1 MGNSLKEIRKEIA
14 SIKNIQKT
22 TRAMKLVANSKLKKA
37 VEAAK
42 RSRIYATKLNEVFND
57 IIQKTLSNGNL
68 FEKNDILFVDKD
80 RAIKMVDIVFITSDK
95 GLCGAFNSNT
105 IKSVVALMNEYKKQD
120 IKVRLRGVGKTGIR
134 YFNFNEIELC
144 DESDT
149 LSSNPS
155 DSAASEFIMK
165 AVNDYIDGITDKVI
179 IIHNGFKNMLSQ
191 EIQRVEI
198 LPFKVDLDEVATKA
212 KSGANSGEMTIEPT
226 DDEKQILDELV
237 RQYINYNMF
246 YALID
251 SLAAELSAR
260 MQAMDT
266 ATENAAELVRDLTI
280 KHNKARQAAITTE
293 LVEINA
299 GAEAMK

>member
-1 MGNSLKEIRKEIA
+1 MGNSLKEIRGKIA
-14 SIKNIQKT
+14 SVKNIQKT

-37 VEAAK
+37 VEAAR
-42 RSRIYATKLNEVFND
+42 RSRIYADKINEVFNE
-57 IIQKTLSNGNL
+57 IVQKTLSNGNL
-68 FEKNDILFVDKD
+68 FDKNDILFVDKD
-80 RAIKMVDIVFITSDK
+80 RAVKMVDIVFITSDK
-95 GLCGAFNSNT
+95 GLCGGFNANT
-105 IKSVVALMNEYKKQD
+105 IKAVTNLMNEYKKQD

-134 YFNFNEIELC
+134 YFSFNEIELC
-144 DESDT
+144 DSSDT

-165 AVNDYIDGITDKVI
+165 AVNDYVEGITDKVI

-191 EIQRVEI
+191 EIQRAEI
-198 LPFKVDLDEVATKA
+198 LPFKLDVSDSPKDLQ
-212 KSGANSGEMTIEPT
+212 NNGEMLIEPT
-226 DDEKQILDELV
+226 DNEKQILDELV

-266 ATENAAELVRDLTI
+266 ATKNASELVRDLTI

-299 GAEAMK
+299 GVEAMK

>member
-42 RSRIYATKLNEVFND
+42 RSRIYATKLNEVFNE

-165 AVNDYIDGITDKVI
+165 AVNDYIEGITDKVI

-191 EIQRVEI
+191 EIQQVEI
-198 LPFKVDLDEVATKA
+198 LPFKLDLNEMGAKA
-212 KSGANSGEMTIEPT
+212 KASGGMTIEPT

-299 GAEAMK
+299 GVEAMK

>member
-1 MGNSLKEIRKEIA
+1 MGNSLKEIRGKIA
-14 SIKNIQKT
+14 SVKNIQKT

-37 VEAAK
+37 VEAAR
-42 RSRIYATKLNEVFND
+42 RSRIYADKINEVFNE
-57 IIQKTLSNGNL
+57 IVQKTLSNGNL
-68 FEKNDILFVDKD
+68 FDKNDILFVDKD
-80 RAIKMVDIVFITSDK
+80 RVVKMVDIIFITSDK
-95 GLCGAFNSNT
+95 GLCGGFNANT
-105 IKSVVALMNEYKKQD
+105 IKTVTNLMNEYKKQD

-134 YFNFNEIELC
+134 YFGFNEIELC
-144 DESDT
+144 DSSDT

-165 AVNDYIDGITDKVI
+165 AVNDYVEGITDKVI

-191 EIQRVEI
+191 EIQRAEI
-198 LPFKVDLDEVATKA
+198 LPFKLDVSDSPKELQ
-212 KSGANSGEMTIEPT
+212 NNGEMLIEPT
-226 DDEKQILDELV
+226 DNEKQILDELV

-266 ATENAAELVRDLTI
+266 ATKNASELVRDLTI

-299 GAEAMK
+299 GVEAMK

>member
-1 MGNSLKEIRKEIA
+1 MGNSLKEIRGKIA
-14 SIKNIQKT
+14 SVKNIQKT

-37 VEAAK
+37 VEAAR
-42 RSRIYATKLNEVFND
+42 RSRIYADKINEVFNE
-57 IIQKTLSNGNL
+57 IVQKTLSNGNL
-68 FEKNDILFVDKD
+68 FDKNDILFVDKD
-80 RAIKMVDIVFITSDK
+80 RAVKMVDIVFITSDK
-95 GLCGAFNSNT
+95 GLCGGFNANT
-105 IKSVVALMNEYKKQD
+105 IKAVTNLMNEYKKQD

-134 YFNFNEIELC
+134 YFGFNEIELC
-144 DESDT
+144 DSSDT

-165 AVNDYIDGITDKVI
+165 AVNDYVDGITDKVI

-191 EIQRVEI
+191 EIQRAEI
-198 LPFKVDLDEVATKA
+198 LPFKLDVSDSPKELQ
-212 KSGANSGEMTIEPT
+212 NNGEMLIEPT
-226 DDEKQILDELV
+226 DNEKQILDELV

-266 ATENAAELVRDLTI
+266 ATKNASELVRDLTI

-299 GAEAMK
+299 GVEAMK

>member
-1 MGNSLKEIRKEIA
+1 MGNSLKEIRGKIA

-37 VEAAK
+37 VEAAR
-42 RSRIYATKLNEVFND
+42 RSRIYAKKINEVFNE
-57 IIQKTLSNGNL
+57 IVQKTLSNGNL
-68 FEKNDILFVDKD
+68 FDKNDILFVDKD
-80 RAIKMVDIVFITSDK
+80 RIVKMVDIVFITSDK
-95 GLCGAFNSNT
+95 GLCGGFNANT
-105 IKSVVALMNEYKKQD
+105 IKAVIALMNDYKRQD

-144 DESDT
+144 DDSDT

-155 DSAASEFIMK
+155 DDVASEFIMK
-165 AVNDYIDGITDKVI
+165 AVNDYVDGITDKVVI
-179 IIHNGFKNMLSQ
+179 VHNGFKNMLTQ
-191 EIQRVEI
+191 EIQQVEI
-198 LPFKVDLDEVATKA
+198 LPFKMDLGDKVEV
-212 KSGANSGEMTIEPT
+212 SQNSGEMLIEPT
-226 DDEKQILDELV
+226 DNEKQILDELV

-266 ATENAAELVRDLTI
+266 ATKNASELVRDLTI
-280 KHNKARQAAITTE
+280 KHNKARQASITTE

-299 GAEAMK
+299 GVEAMK

>member
-1 MGNSLKEIRKEIA
+1 MGNSLKEIRGKIT
-14 SIKNIQKT
+14 SVKNIQKT

-37 VEAAK
+37 VEAAR
-42 RSRIYATKLNEVFND
+42 RSRIYADKINEVFNE
-57 IIQKTLSNGNL
+57 IVQKTLSNGNL
-68 FEKNDILFVDKD
+68 FDKNDILFVDKD
-80 RAIKMVDIVFITSDK
+80 RVVKMVDIVFITSDK
-95 GLCGAFNSNT
+95 GLCGGFNANT
-105 IKSVVALMNEYKKQD
+105 IKAVTNLMNEYKKQD

-134 YFNFNEIELC
+134 YFGFNEIELC
-144 DESDT
+144 DSSDT

-165 AVNDYIDGITDKVI
+165 AVNDYVEGITDKVI

-191 EIQRVEI
+191 EIQRAEI
-198 LPFKVDLDEVATKA
+198 LPFKLDVSDSPKELQ
-212 KSGANSGEMTIEPT
+212 NNGEMLIEPT
-226 DDEKQILDELV
+226 DNEKQILDELV

-266 ATENAAELVRDLTI
+266 ATKNASELVRDLTI

-299 GAEAMK
+299 GVEAMK

>member
-1 MGNSLKEIRKEIA
+1 MGNSLKEIRGKIT
-14 SIKNIQKT
+14 SVKNIQKT

-42 RSRIYATKLNEVFND
+42 RSRIYAEKLNEVFD
-57 IIQKTLSNGNL
+57 EIIQKTLHNGNL

-80 RAIKMVDIVFITSDK
+80 RAVKMVDIVFITSDK
-95 GLCGAFNSNT
+95 GLCGGFNANT
-105 IKSVVALMNEYKKQD
+105 IKAVVSLMNEYKKQD

-144 DESDT
+144 DEGDG

-165 AVNDYIDGITDKVI
+165 AVNDYVEGITDKVI

-191 EIQRVEI
+191 EIQQVEI
-198 LPFKVDLDEVATKA
+198 LPFKVDLDEVAA
-212 KSGANSGEMTIEPT
+212 KSSGRVEGEMLIEPS
-226 DDEKQILDELV
+226 DSEKQILDELV

-266 ATENAAELVRDLTI
+266 ATKNASELVRDLTI

-299 GAEAMK
+299 GVEAMK

>member
-42 RSRIYATKLNEVFND
+42 RSRIYATKLNEVFNE

-155 DSAASEFIMK
+155 DSVASEFIMK
-165 AVNDYIDGITDKVI
+165 AVNDYIEGITDKVI

-191 EIQRVEI
+191 EIQQVEI
-198 LPFKVDLDEVATKA
+198 LPFKLDLNEMGAKA
-212 KSGANSGEMTIEPT
+212 KDSGGMTIEPT

-299 GAEAMK
+299 GVEAMK

>member
-1 MGNSLKEIRKEIA
+1 MGNSLKEIRGKIA
-14 SIKNIQKT
+14 SVKNIQKT

-37 VEAAK
+37 VEAAR
-42 RSRIYATKLNEVFND
+42 RSRIYADKINEVFNE
-57 IIQKTLSNGNL
+57 IVQKTLSNGNL
-68 FEKNDILFVDKD
+68 FDKNDILFVDKD
-80 RAIKMVDIVFITSDK
+80 RAVKMVDIVFITSDK
-95 GLCGAFNSNT
+95 GLCGGFNANT
-105 IKSVVALMNEYKKQD
+105 IKAVTNLMNEYKKQD

-134 YFNFNEIELC
+134 YFGFNEIELC
-144 DESDT
+144 DSSDT

-165 AVNDYIDGITDKVI
+165 AVNDYVEGITDKVI

-191 EIQRVEI
+191 EIQRAEI
-198 LPFKVDLDEVATKA
+198 LPFKLDVSDSPKELQ
-212 KSGANSGEMTIEPT
+212 NNGEMLIEPT
-226 DDEKQILDELV
+226 DNEKQILDELV

-266 ATENAAELVRDLTI
+266 ATKNASELVRDLTI

-299 GAEAMK
+299 GVEAMK

>member
-22 TRAMKLVANSKLKKA
+22 TRAMKLVANSKLRKA

-42 RSRIYATKLNEVFND
+42 RSRIYAEKLNEVFND

-80 RAIKMVDIVFITSDK
+80 RVVKMVDIVFITSDK

-105 IKSVVALMNEYKKQD
+105 IKAVVALMNEYKKQD

-144 DESDT
+144 DESDI

-165 AVNDYIDGITDKVI
+165 AVNDYVEGITDKVI
-179 IIHNGFKNMLSQ
+179 IVHNGFKNMLSQ
-191 EIQRVEI
+191 EIQRAEI
-198 LPFKVDLDEVATKA
+198 LPFKVDLDEITTKA
-212 KSGANSGEMTIEPT
+212 KDNGEMLIEPT
-226 DDEKQILDELV
+226 DNEKQILDELV

-266 ATENAAELVRDLTI
+266 ATKNASELVRDLTI

-299 GAEAMK
+299 GVEAMK

>member
-1 MGNSLKEIRKEIA
+1 MGNSLKEIRGKIA

-42 RSRIYATKLNEVFND
+42 RSRIYAEKINEVFNE
-57 IIQKTLSNGNL
+57 IVQKTLSNGNL
-68 FEKNDILFVDKD
+68 FDKNDILFVDKD
-80 RAIKMVDIVFITSDK
+80 RVVKMVDIVFITSDK
-95 GLCGAFNSNT
+95 GLCGGFNANT
-105 IKSVVALMNEYKKQD
+105 IKAVISLMNEYKKQD

-144 DESDT
+144 DDSDS

-155 DSAASEFIMK
+155 DSVASEFIMK
-165 AVNDYIDGITDKVI
+165 AVNDYIEGITDKVI
-179 IIHNGFKNMLSQ
+179 IVHNGFKNMLTQ
-191 EIQRVEI
+191 EIQQVEI
-198 LPFKVDLDEVATKA
+198 LPFKMDLGEVGKA
-212 KSGANSGEMTIEPT
+212 SQNSGEMLIEPT
-226 DDEKQILDELV
+226 DNEKQILNELV

-266 ATENAAELVRDLTI
+266 ATKNASELVRDLTI

-299 GAEAMK
+299 GVEAMK

>member
-1 MGNSLKEIRKEIA
+1 MGNSLKEIRGKIA
-14 SIKNIQKT
+14 SVKNIQKT

-37 VEAAK
+37 VEAAR
-42 RSRIYATKLNEVFND
+42 RSRIYADKINEVFNE
-57 IIQKTLSNGNL
+57 IVQKTLSNGNL
-68 FEKNDILFVDKD
+68 FDKNDILFVDKD
-80 RAIKMVDIVFITSDK
+80 RTVKMVDIVFITSDK
-95 GLCGAFNSNT
+95 GLCGGFNANT
-105 IKSVVALMNEYKKQD
+105 IKAVTNLMNEYKKQD

-134 YFNFNEIELC
+134 YFGFNEIELC
-144 DESDT
+144 DSSDT

-165 AVNDYIDGITDKVI
+165 AVNDYVEGITDKVI

-198 LPFKVDLDEVATKA
+198 LPFKLDVSDSPKELQ
-212 KSGANSGEMTIEPT
+212 NNGEMLIEPT
-226 DDEKQILDELV
+226 DNEKQILDELV

-266 ATENAAELVRDLTI
+266 ATKNASELVRDLTI

-299 GAEAMK
+299 GVEAMK

>member
-22 TRAMKLVANSKLKKA
+22 TRAMKLVANSKLRKA

-42 RSRIYATKLNEVFND
+42 RSRIYAEKLNEVFNE

-80 RAIKMVDIVFITSDK
+80 RAVKMVDIVFITSDK

-165 AVNDYIDGITDKVI
+165 AVNDYVEGITDKVI
-179 IIHNGFKNMLSQ
+179 IVHNGFKNMLSQ
-191 EIQRVEI
+191 EIQHAEI
-198 LPFKVDLDEVATKA
+198 LPFKVDLDEITTKTRD
-212 KSGANSGEMTIEPT
+212 SGEMLIEPT
-226 DDEKQILDELV
+226 DNEKQILDELV

-266 ATENAAELVRDLTI
+266 ATKNASELVRDLTI
-280 KHNKARQAAITTE
+280 KHNKARQASITTE

-299 GAEAMK
+299 GVEAMK

>member
-42 RSRIYATKLNEVFND
+42 RSRIYATKLNEVFNE

-149 LSSNPS
+149 V
-155 DSAASEFIMK
+155 ASEFIMK
-165 AVNDYIDGITDKVI
+165 AVNDYIEGITDKVI

-191 EIQRVEI
+191 EIQQVEI
-198 LPFKVDLDEVATKA
+198 LPFKLDLNEMGAKA
-212 KSGANSGEMTIEPT
+212 KDSGGMTIEPT

-266 ATENAAELVRDLTI
+266 ATENAAELVRDVTI

-299 GAEAMK
+299 GVEAMK

>member
-1 MGNSLKEIRKEIA
+1 MGNSLKEIRGKIA
-14 SIKNIQKT
+14 SVKNIQKT

-37 VEAAK
+37 VEAAR
-42 RSRIYATKLNEVFND
+42 RSRIYADKINEVFNE
-57 IIQKTLSNGNL
+57 IVQKTLSNGNL
-68 FEKNDILFVDKD
+68 FDKNDILFVDKD
-80 RAIKMVDIVFITSDK
+80 RAVKMVDIVFITSDK
-95 GLCGAFNSNT
+95 GLCGGFNANT
-105 IKSVVALMNEYKKQD
+105 IKAVTNLMNKYKKQD

-134 YFNFNEIELC
+134 YFGFNEIELC
-144 DESDT
+144 DSSDT

-165 AVNDYIDGITDKVI
+165 AVNDYVEGITDKVI

-191 EIQRVEI
+191 EIQHAEI
-198 LPFKVDLDEVATKA
+198 LPFKLDVSDSPKA
-212 KSGANSGEMTIEPT
+212 LQNSGEMLIEPT
-226 DDEKQILDELV
+226 DNEKQILDELV

-266 ATENAAELVRDLTI
+266 ATKNASELVRDLTI

-299 GAEAMK
+299 GVEAMK

>member
-1 MGNSLKEIRKEIA
+1 MGNSLKEIRGKIA

-42 RSRIYATKLNEVFND
+42 RSRIYAEKINEVFNE
-57 IIQKTLSNGNL
+57 IVQKTLSNGNL
-68 FEKNDILFVDKD
+68 FDKNDILFVDKD
-80 RAIKMVDIVFITSDK
+80 RVVKMVDIVFITSDK
-95 GLCGAFNSNT
+95 GLCGGFNANT
-105 IKSVVALMNEYKKQD
+105 IKAVISLMNEYKKQD

-144 DESDT
+144 DDSDS

-155 DSAASEFIMK
+155 DSVASEFIMK
-165 AVNDYIDGITDKVI
+165 AVNDYIEGITDKVI
-179 IIHNGFKNMLSQ
+179 IVHNGFKNMLTQ
-191 EIQRVEI
+191 EIQQVEI
-198 LPFKVDLDEVATKA
+198 LPFKMDLSEVSKV
-212 KSGANSGEMTIEPT
+212 SQNSGEMLIEPT
-226 DDEKQILDELV
+226 DNEKQILDELV

-266 ATENAAELVRDLTI
+266 ATKNASELVRDLTI

-299 GAEAMK
+299 GVEAMK

>member
-42 RSRIYATKLNEVFND
+42 RSRIYATKLNEVFNE

-165 AVNDYIDGITDKVI
+165 AVNDYIEGITDKVI

-191 EIQRVEI
+191 EIQQVEI
-198 LPFKVDLDEVATKA
+198 LPFKLDLNEMGAKA
-212 KSGANSGEMTIEPT
+212 KDSGGMTIEPT

>member
-42 RSRIYATKLNEVFND
+42 RSRIYAEKLNEVFNE

-105 IKSVVALMNEYKKQD
+105 IKAVVALMNEYKKQD

-155 DSAASEFIMK
+155 DSMASEFIMK
-165 AVNDYIDGITDKVI
+165 AVNDYVDGITDKVI
-179 IIHNGFKNMLSQ
+179 IVHNGFKNMLSQ
-191 EIQRVEI
+191 EIQHVEI
-198 LPFKVDLDEVATKA
+198 LPFKVDLDEVSAKA
-212 KSGANSGEMTIEPT
+212 KDNNGEMLIEPT
-226 DDEKQILDELV
+226 DNEKQILDELV

-266 ATENAAELVRDLTI
+266 ATKNASELVRDLTI

-299 GAEAMK
+299 GVEAMK

>member
-1 MGNSLKEIRKEIA
+1 MGNSLKEIRKEIT

-22 TRAMKLVANSKLKKA
+22 TRAMKLVANSKLRKA

-42 RSRIYATKLNEVFND
+42 RSRIYAEKLNEVFNE

-80 RAIKMVDIVFITSDK
+80 RVVKMVDIVFITSDK

-120 IKVRLRGVGKTGIR
+120 IKVRLRGVGKKGIR

-144 DESDT
+144 DESDI

-155 DSAASEFIMK
+155 DSLASEFIMK
-165 AVNDYIDGITDKVI
+165 AVNDYVEGITDRVI
-179 IIHNGFKNMLSQ
+179 IVHNGFKNMLTQ
-191 EIQRVEI
+191 EIQHAEI
-198 LPFKVDLDEVATKA
+198 LPFKVDLNEITTKA
-212 KSGANSGEMTIEPT
+212 RENGEMLIEPT
-226 DDEKQILDELV
+226 DNEKQILDELV

-266 ATENAAELVRDLTI
+266 ATKNASELVRELTI

-299 GAEAMK
+299 GVEAMK

>member
-42 RSRIYATKLNEVFND
+42 RSRIYATKLNEVFNE

-165 AVNDYIDGITDKVI
+165 AVNDYIEGITDKVI

-191 EIQRVEI
+191 EIQQVEI
-198 LPFKVDLDEVATKA
+198 LPFKLDLNEMGAKA
-212 KSGANSGEMTIEPT
+212 KDSGGMTIEPT

-251 SLAAELSAR
+251 SLAAELRRSW
-260 MQAMDT
+260 
-266 ATENAAELVRDLTI
+266 LGI
-280 KHNKARQAAITTE
+280 
-293 LVEINA
+293 
-299 GAEAMK
+299 

>member
-1 MGNSLKEIRKEIA
+1 MGNSLKEIRGKIA

-37 VEAAK
+37 VEAAR
-42 RSRIYATKLNEVFND
+42 RSRIYAEKINEVFNE
-57 IIQKTLSNGNL
+57 IVQKTLSNGNL
-68 FEKNDILFVDKD
+68 FDKNDILFVDKD
-80 RAIKMVDIVFITSDK
+80 RIVKMVDIVFITSDK
-95 GLCGAFNSNT
+95 GLCGGFNANT
-105 IKSVVALMNEYKKQD
+105 IKAVIALMNDYKRQD

-144 DESDT
+144 DDSDT

-155 DSAASEFIMK
+155 DDVASEFIMK
-165 AVNDYIDGITDKVI
+165 AVNDYVDGITDKVVI
-179 IIHNGFKNMLSQ
+179 VHNGFKNMLTQ
-191 EIQRVEI
+191 EIQQVEI
-198 LPFKVDLDEVATKA
+198 LPFKMDLGDKVEV
-212 KSGANSGEMTIEPT
+212 SQNSGEMLIEPT
-226 DDEKQILDELV
+226 DNEKQILDELV

-266 ATENAAELVRDLTI
+266 ATKNASELVRDLTI
-280 KHNKARQAAITTE
+280 KHNKARQASITTE

-299 GAEAMK
+299 GVEAMK

>member
-1 MGNSLKEIRKEIA
+1 MGNSLKEIRGKIA

-42 RSRIYATKLNEVFND
+42 RSRIYAEKINEVFNE
-57 IIQKTLSNGNL
+57 IVQKTLSNGNL
-68 FEKNDILFVDKD
+68 FDKNDILFVDKD
-80 RAIKMVDIVFITSDK
+80 RVVKMVDIVFITSDK
-95 GLCGAFNSNT
+95 GLCGGFNANT
-105 IKSVVALMNEYKKQD
+105 IKAVISLMNEYKKQD

-144 DESDT
+144 DDSDS

-155 DSAASEFIMK
+155 DSVASEFIMK
-165 AVNDYIDGITDKVI
+165 AVNDYIEGITDKVI
-179 IIHNGFKNMLSQ
+179 IVHNGFKNMLTQ
-191 EIQRVEI
+191 EIQQVEI
-198 LPFKVDLDEVATKA
+198 LPFKMDLSEVSKV
-212 KSGANSGEMTIEPT
+212 SQNSGEMLIEPT
-226 DDEKQILDELV
+226 DNEKQILDELV

-266 ATENAAELVRDLTI
+266 ATKNASELVIDLTI

-299 GAEAMK
+299 GVEAMK

>member
-42 RSRIYATKLNEVFND
+42 RSRIYATKLNEVFNE

-165 AVNDYIDGITDKVI
+165 AVNDYIEGITDKVI

-191 EIQRVEI
+191 EIQQVEI
-198 LPFKVDLDEVATKA
+198 LPFKLDLNEMGAKA
-212 KSGANSGEMTIEPT
+212 KDSGGMTIEPT

-299 GAEAMK
+299 GVEAMK

>member
-1 MGNSLKEIRKEIA
+1 MGNSLKEIRGKIA
-14 SIKNIQKT
+14 SVKNIQKT

-37 VEAAK
+37 VEAAR
-42 RSRIYATKLNEVFND
+42 RSRIYADKINEVFNE
-57 IIQKTLSNGNL
+57 IVQKTLSNGNL
-68 FEKNDILFVDKD
+68 FDKNDILFVDKD
-80 RAIKMVDIVFITSDK
+80 RVVKMVDIVFITSDK
-95 GLCGAFNSNT
+95 GLCGGFNANT
-105 IKSVVALMNEYKKQD
+105 IKAVTNLMNEYKKQD

-134 YFNFNEIELC
+134 YFSFNEIELC
-144 DESDT
+144 DSSDT

-165 AVNDYIDGITDKVI
+165 AVNDYVEGITDKVI

-191 EIQRVEI
+191 EIQRAEI
-198 LPFKVDLDEVATKA
+198 LPFKLDVSDSPKDLQ
-212 KSGANSGEMTIEPT
+212 NNGEMLIEPT
-226 DDEKQILDELV
+226 DNEKQILDELV

-266 ATENAAELVRDLTI
+266 ATKNASELVRDLTI

-299 GAEAMK
+299 GVEAMK